1 MNTSWSSRNDN
12 RNYSSYSNNNNL
24 GRQPEPSALEI
35 AAEQVIFFPQE
46 IKRYFYH
53 FSLNKL

>member
-35 AAEQVIFFPQE
+35 AAEQVIFFP
-46 IKRYFYH
+46 K
-53 FSLNKL
+53 KLKDTFIIFP